1 MGNSICR
8 KPDKVT
14 AIDLFSDDQSNRSYI
29 KKKCLEADMSKYYI
43 SYFLFKFI
51 IFSIFCNR
59 NASRKN
65 GFQFLTH
72 K

>member
-43 SYFLFKFI
+43 SYF
-51 IFSIFCNR
+51 
-59 NASRKN
+59 
-65 GFQFLTH
+65 
-72 K
+72 